1 MGADLGA
8 QETLKT
14 RRFKKRDAF
23 PSLFAWERPVLS
35 RLRVLLPGPFT
46 RLPLRWAEG
55 KAVRRESRWLAGRAA
70 GRWDPALPF
79 REAAGPGM
87 RGRQADCEGGAGQ
100 ACLQLQELGASA
112 HGVSSL
118 LVLICQFFFKIIKAI
133 HAPDGNSK
141 QRSTLQRAVV
151 RKESLSHPRS
161 SPPPPQSRGAR
172 LGLTFG

>member
-87 RGRQADCEGGAGQ
+87 RGRQADCEGGRGWPGMPAAPGAGGLGPWSFFS
-100 ACLQLQELGASA
+100 ACTHLS
-112 HGVSSL
+112 V
-118 LVLICQFFFKIIKAI
+118 FFLK
-133 HAPDGNSK
+133 
-141 QRSTLQRAVV
+141 
-151 RKESLSHPRS
+151 
-161 SPPPPQSRGAR
+161 
-172 LGLTFG
+172 

>member
-55 KAVRRESRWLAGRAA
+55 KAVRREPGISLAGRPCCWAV
-70 GRWDPALPF
+70 
-79 REAAGPGM
+79 GPS
-87 RGRQADCEGGAGQ
+87 
-100 ACLQLQELGASA
+100 AS
-112 HGVSSL
+112 
-118 LVLICQFFFKIIKAI
+118 I
-133 HAPDGNSK
+133 
-141 QRSTLQRAVV
+141 
-151 RKESLSHPRS
+151 
-161 SPPPPQSRGAR
+161 
-172 LGLTFG
+172 

>member
-1 MGADLGA
+1 MGTDLGA

-23 PSLFAWERPVLS
+23 PSLFTWERPVLS

-79 REAAGPGM
+79 REAAALECVAGRLTARAGLARHACSSRSWGPRPM
-87 RGRQADCEGGAGQ
+87 EFLL
-100 ACLQLQELGASA
+100 CLYSF
-112 HGVSSL
+112 VS
-118 LVLICQFFFKIIKAI
+118 FF
-133 HAPDGNSK
+133 
-141 QRSTLQRAVV
+141 
-151 RKESLSHPRS
+151 
-161 SPPPPQSRGAR
+161 
-172 LGLTFG
+172 